1 MKRTKIILAIAIS
14 MIVASCSK
22 PSFNDEKSPFKGD
35 YLVLNNGN
43 WNSNDS
49 NIAVYDLSSKSLT
62 EDAFFLVNE
71 KNLGNLGQDIL
82 VCGNEIYISVS
93 SSRRIFVTDLNLNI
107 KKEITYPGD
116 GNGQDSGQGNAQQAY
131 QPRYLCEYNGKV
143 YVTYYEG
150 FLGRISPEDGY
161 KVECTQV
168 GEYPEG
174 VACCGGKAYVANSGG
189 GNHPEYG
196 NTVSIVDLASFKE
209 TGTFQVNTNPEFIEA
224 SEDGSKIFVSSKGNY
239 FDIPGTL
246 EVVSTSDGKVTDLSL
261 NNLVYMDKGPG
272 NKLYLLTGG
281 YDSSYNPL
289 PGKILVINMS
299 DTNTGTSEFMRDG
312 AEFPKAYSLSATS
325 DGYIFVGCS
334 DYQNNGDVY
343 VITPEG
349 NKYDKF
355 DSMGLNPIRVIKK

>member
-1 MKRTKIILAIAIS
+1 MKRTKILLAIAITT
-14 MIVASCSK
+14 ILASCSK

-71 KNLGNLGQDIL
+71 KNLGDLGQDIL

-93 SSRRIFVTDLNLNI
+93 GSRRIFVTDLNLNI

-116 GNGQDSGQGNAQQAY
+116 GNGQEAGQQAY
-131 QPRYLCEYNGKV
+131 QPRYMCEYNGKV

-189 GNHPEYG
+189 MNFPDYG

-209 TGTFQVNTNPEFIEA
+209 TGIFQVN
-224 SEDGSKIFVSSKGNY
+224 
-239 FDIPGTL
+239 
-246 EVVSTSDGKVTDLSL
+246 
-261 NNLVYMDKGPG
+261 
-272 NKLYLLTGG
+272 
-281 YDSSYNPL
+281 
-289 PGKILVINMS
+289 
-299 DTNTGTSEFMRDG
+299 
-312 AEFPKAYSLSATS
+312 
-325 DGYIFVGCS
+325 
-334 DYQNNGDVY
+334 
-343 VITPEG
+343 
-349 NKYDKF
+349 
-355 DSMGLNPIRVIKK
+355 